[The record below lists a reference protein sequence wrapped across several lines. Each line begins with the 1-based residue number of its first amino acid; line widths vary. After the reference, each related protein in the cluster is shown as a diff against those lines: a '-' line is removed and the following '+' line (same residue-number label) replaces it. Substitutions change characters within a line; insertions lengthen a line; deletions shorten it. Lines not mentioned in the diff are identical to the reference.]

1 MDSAGEFARFETPP
15 VASAADFAT
24 DEAAS
29 RLGSPELP
37 FRSKRNVLPL
47 CLIVSSDPDHVASL
61 QRAFKAHGLKLHGVP
76 DPASLLPMLAQWRF
90 DAVLCDAAGSSAAD
104 VDAAVRRLRHQQRAP
119 VVVLAASGDENA
131 ELSALG
137 AGATELVPRGTSPRV
152 VAAKVQRLIDLAAGA
167 TVDEARTASLGELH
181 LDRLRAEAIFA
192 DRVLQLTRGEF
203 ELLFLLATR
212 ADRFVPRDSIM
223 RTIGRR
229 AARGE
234 SSRCADM
241 HVCRIRRKLRDAGA
255 ASLELETVYGR
266 GYALRLRSVERSTSA
281 MA

>member
-1 MDSAGEFARFETPP
+1 
-15 VASAADFAT
+15 
-24 DEAAS
+24 
-29 RLGSPELP
+29 
-37 FRSKRNVLPL
+37 
-47 CLIVSSDPDHVASL
+47 
-61 QRAFKAHGLKLHGVP
+61 
-76 DPASLLPMLAQWRF
+76 
-90 DAVLCDAAGSSAAD
+90 
-104 VDAAVRRLRHQQRAP
+104 
-119 VVVLAASGDENA
+119 
-131 ELSALG
+131 
-137 AGATELVPRGTSPRV
+137 VPRGTSPRV